1 MYMCNWKAMELM
13 RDPVE
18 VGKKHGD
25 GFPIG

>member
-1 MYMCNWKAMELM
+1 MCNWKAMELM